1 MNEGEKNSTEDSQF
15 LEDKSLQKK
24 TEASVFDCKTKVCVC
39 VCVCV
44 CVFRK
49 QVETEMLDKNRK

>member
-1 MNEGEKNSTEDSQF
+1 MKEGEKNSTEDSQF

-24 TEASVFDCKTKVCVC
+24 TEASVFECKTKVC